1 MWLRTGNDGGG
12 RVKIAVP
19 LDENQKDVCIV
30 LARAPYFLFREDG
43 QDTVVANPASSAQ
56 GGAGIQAAQFLLDSG
71 IDALVT
77 VRCGQNAADVFQA
90 AGIKIWKS
98 AKKAAADDLAALEA
112 GELEELTH
120 FHGGYHG
127 VQ

>member
-77 VRCGQNAADVFQA
+77 VRCGQNMEIRKESRC
-90 AGIKIWKS
+90 G
-98 AKKAAADDLAALEA
+98 
-112 GELEELTH
+112 
-120 FHGGYHG
+120 
-127 VQ
+127 